1 MLGTLAGIGR
11 VLAKTWP
18 ALLAWYL
25 GGTLVR
31 TAIITLAS
39 PFAPD
44 GSIGPLLLVPII
56 VLARLV
62 SYIGM
67 FLVLRSAIP
76 GYRALAGV
84 DVTFTTWR
92 DTASEFARLIL
103 ASIGAFFTLYAIIG
117 LLADDLAAY
126 ASYAYRFAM
135 FSDNPQVTQV
145 TASPLALAVVVI
157 AFAGRMAIK
166 FLGDRLPSWTAIVS
180 IYLDATWL
188 FVALSAVSSLFGD
201 VTEWI
206 GRRQVVIWWDEARSF
221 LTGLWDPIRFV
232 IEGIDWVTPV
242 ALQVVFL
249 PLAWLLIAAIIY
261 LRALGNVVEDSI
273 PLPADLTEQV
283 QSRVRRVPALLR
295 RYSYLVTGTWDEV
308 GRPTVFASR
317 IILRSGLGN
326 LGIFLS
332 AYALLYVATQW
343 FYRGLY
349 SLVGG
354 HDKGYWFLANDVLSA
369 VISAVTEPLRV
380 ALLAV
385 AFGYCLQRWADRTLA
400 TPFPEL
406 SEPARSG
413 TGPRLR

>member
-1 MLGTLAGIGR
+1 MLRSLGGIGR

-44 GSIGPLLLVPII
+44 GSLGPLLLVPVI

-67 FLVLRSAIP
+67 FLVLRNAIP
-76 GYRALAGV
+76 GYRALAGT
-84 DVTFTTWR
+84 DVAFTGWR
-92 DTASEFARLIL
+92 DTVAEFVRLIL
-103 ASIGAFFTLYAIIG
+103 ASIGPFFTLYALIG

-135 FSDNPQVTQV
+135 FSENPHVTEV
-145 TASPLALAVVVI
+145 TASPLALVVVII
-157 AFAGRMAIK
+157 AFAGRMLIK
-166 FLGDRLPSWTAIVS
+166 VLGNRLPSWTAIVS

-201 VTEWI
+201 ITEWVAN
-206 GRRQVVIWWDEARSF
+206 RQVVHWWSDAREF
-221 LTGLWDPIRFV
+221 LTGLWAPIRFV

-242 ALQVVFL
+242 ALQILLL
-249 PLAWLLIAAIIY
+249 PIAWLIIASIVY
-261 LRALGNVVEDSI
+261 LRALADVVDDDV
-273 PLPADLTEQV
+273 PLPESLTR
-283 QSRVRRVPALLR
+283 RVRTGVSRVPAILR
-295 RYSYLVTGTWDEV
+295 RYAYLVTGTWEEV
-308 GRPTVFASR
+308 GRPTVLASR

-332 AYALLYVATQW
+332 AYALLFAATQW
-343 FYRGLY
+343 FYRWLY

-354 HDKGYWFLANDVLSA
+354 HDKAYWFLANDVLSA
-369 VISAVTEPLRV
+369 VISAFTEPFRV

-385 AFGYCLQRWADRTLA
+385 AFGYCLQRWADRA
-400 TPFPEL
+400 RTPVLVEL
-406 SEPARSG
+406 SEPAR
-413 TGPRLR
+413 T